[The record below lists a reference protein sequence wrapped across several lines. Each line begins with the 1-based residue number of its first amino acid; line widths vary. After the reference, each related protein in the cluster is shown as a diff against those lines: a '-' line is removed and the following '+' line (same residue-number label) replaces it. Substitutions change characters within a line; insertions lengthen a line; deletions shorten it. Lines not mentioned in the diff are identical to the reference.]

1 MTSYRKREN
10 VFEKG
15 EREWRVDPHALVLRT
30 VEGAEMAYPWRD
42 VTTVRLRHNPSR
54 FNLQRHA
61 FDVAFK
67 NGIDWSIDNGHYAGF
82 ATFEDRTATYTPFV
96 RAALA
101 RIAAEAP
108 NAKVYMGSSL
118 ASYLAQVALVTVAFL
133 ALVAVFLTLPVFE
146 SSDPWW
152 IGLKL
157 VLIAAMLPPFI
168 IWVRTN
174 YPRAIKIDAIPDDA
188 WPRA

>member
-30 VEGAEMAYPWRD
+30 VSGHEMAYGWRD

-54 FNLQRHA
+54 FNLQRHV
-61 FDVAFK
+61 FEIAFK
-67 NGIDWSIDNGHYAGF
+67 NNIDWSIDNGHYAGF
-82 ATFEDRTATYTPFV
+82 ATFEDRTETYIPFV

-108 NAKVYMGSSL
+108 NAKVYTGTSL
-118 ASYLAQVALVTVAFL
+118 ISYIAQVALVAVAFA
-133 ALVAVFLTLPVFE
+133 ALVALFLTIPVFE
-146 SSDPWW
+146 SSNPWW

-157 VLIAAMLPPFI
+157 LIIAALLPPFFT
-168 IWVRTN
+168 WVRTN
-174 YPRAIKIDAIPDDA
+174 YPHAVKIDAIPEDA
-188 WPRA
+188 WPKT

>member
-30 VEGAEMAYPWRD
+30 GGGHEMAYAWRD

-54 FNLQRHA
+54 FNLQRHV
-61 FDVAFK
+61 FDIAFK
-67 NGIDWSIDNGHYAGF
+67 NGVSWSIDNGHYAGF
-82 ATFEDRTATYTPFV
+82 ADFEDRSATYTPFV

-108 NAKVYMGSSL
+108 NAKVYTGSSL
-118 ASYLAQVALVTVAFL
+118 PSYLAQVALVAVAFI
-133 ALVAVFLTLPVFE
+133 ALVAVFLTIPVFE
-146 SSDPWW
+146 TSDPWW

-157 VLIAAMLPPFI
+157 VIIAGLLPPFI
-168 IWVRTN
+168 SWVRTN
-174 YPRAIKIDAIPDDA
+174 YPHAIKIDAIPDDA
-188 WPRA
+188 WPKA